1 MSANYIGNQNCSNGI
16 PSGVEA
22 LKRVDSIITKA
33 NKNITLFKKLKRIQ
47 IVTIFILIISIVLMI
62 ASDSLPQE
70 ITAEEDVYY
79 KPYSQLCKKDDLV
92 KMEILDLTSLYEV
105 TRYSSYSY
113 QSISNTTTSYFY
125 YYLALNPYYTPGYIY
140 MSESALS
147 WLESQ
152 LETNDTV
159 TVYGKIIDTPKASDF
174 TNNYITIGDDG
185 YAVETDDLTEN
196 NETTQES
203 KPVSFE
209 IQKAIDELSKYKIL
223 QIDTDPVFTQTVV
236 VGKGPGSYMHDVGI
250 FLLLFSLFAHILI
263 MSKKRNLAA
272 DINYAKK
279 ELDKTSKI
287 VFQSECCPN
296 CGNKTNP
303 DEKFCC
309 FCGAQNENINREV

>member
-1 MSANYIGNQNCSNGI
+1 MSVNDIGNKNFSNGSQAEI
-16 PSGVEA
+16 EM
-22 LKRVDSIITKA
+22 LKRIDSIIAKA
-33 NKNITLFKKLKRIQ
+33 NKNIALFKKLKLVQ
-47 IVTIFILIISIVLMI
+47 IITVFILILSIVLMI
-62 ASDSLPQE
+62 VSESLPQE

-79 KPYSQLCKKDDLV
+79 KPYSQSCKKGDLV
-92 KMEILDLTSLYEV
+92 KMEIFDLTSLYEV
-105 TRYSSYSY
+105 TTYSRYSY
-113 QSISNTTTSYFY
+113 QSISNTTTTHFY

-152 LETNDTV
+152 METNDTV
-159 TVYGKIIDTPKASDF
+159 TVYGKIIDTPKASEF

-196 NETTQES
+196 NETTQEHN
-203 KPVSFE
+203 PVSIE
-209 IQKAIDELSKYKIL
+209 IQEAIDELSRYKIL
-223 QIDTDPVFTQTVV
+223 QIDTDPVLTQTVV
-236 VGKGPGSYMHDVGI
+236 VGKGSGAYMSDVAM
-250 FLLLFSLFAHILI
+250 FLLLFSMFALILI

-309 FCGAQNENINREV
+309 FCGAKIENINREV